1 MIVSSLLK
9 EFIYKRNIKVIN
21 HDTHVVIFLFLTSFF
36 SSFIDECRGG
46 QSNDKNEIK
55 IC

>member
-21 HDTHVVIFLFLTSFF
+21 HDTHVVIFFVFDVIF
-36 SSFIDECRGG
+36 SSFIDECGGG